1 MSGAGAGVDIVRTWA
16 DVCGRMKTKTRAARP
31 DSKRVTVSLLPT
43 LHARIMR
50 AAPAHRVSN
59 NRYAQM
65 ALEFFL
71 DCEEAFG
78 GPLTDQFRGMTVR
91 HLKQTQEKLQQFLAE
106 Q

>member
-1 MSGAGAGVDIVRTWA
+1 
-16 DVCGRMKTKTRAARP
+16 
-31 DSKRVTVSLLPT
+31 
-43 LHARIMR
+43 
-50 AAPAHRVSN
+50 VSN

>member
-1 MSGAGAGVDIVRTWA
+1 MGQLLTSGALQRTFA
-16 DVCGRMKTKTRAARP
+16 DAMKKPTRAPRS
-31 DSKRVTVSLLPT
+31 DSKRVTISLLPT
-43 LHARIMR
+43 LHARLNR

-59 NRYAQM
+59 NRYTQM
-65 ALEFFL
+65 ALEFML

-78 GPLTDQFRGMTVR
+78 GPMTDQFRGMTVR